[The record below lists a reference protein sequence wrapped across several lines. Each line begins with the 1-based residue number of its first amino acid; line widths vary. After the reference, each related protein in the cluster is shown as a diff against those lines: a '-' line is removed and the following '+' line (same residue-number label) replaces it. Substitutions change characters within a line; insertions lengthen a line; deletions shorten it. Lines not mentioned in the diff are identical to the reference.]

1 MAAKTPIKTT
11 FSGADAVGLAEF
23 QAADFIDVA
32 DGGTGVVTLTSGGV
46 LVGAGTG
53 AVTTDKAAPAGD
65 FVGTSDSQTLTNK
78 TLTSPTINAITKSGT
93 TGVGN
98 IGQSDNSFN
107 TVFAKATSA
116 EYADLA
122 ENYSADADY
131 APGTVLVLGGSAEV
145 TECTSVAD
153 SKVAGVVSTDPA
165 YLMNSNIQATYPVAL
180 ALTGRVPCKVV
191 GQVEKGDILVTSDTN
206 GHAVS
211 STNATV
217 GTVVGK
223 AIESKSSDGT
233 GIIEVL
239 VGRF

>member
-11 FSGADAVGLAEF
+11 FDGSDAVGLAEF
-23 QAADFIDVA
+23 QAADFVDVA

-145 TECTSVAD
+145 T
-153 SKVAGVVSTDPA
+153 
-165 YLMNSNIQATYPVAL
+165 
-180 ALTGRVPCKVV
+180 
-191 GQVEKGDILVTSDTN
+191 
-206 GHAVS
+206 
-211 STNATV
+211 
-217 GTVVGK
+217 
-223 AIESKSSDGT
+223 
-233 GIIEVL
+233 
-239 VGRF
+239 